1 MDKTVKSDKIN
12 KSQFVQASRPVI
24 FLHIPKTAGTTLHDI
39 IERNYDPAAVCTFG
53 SDAHAAVADFKNL
66 SLNEREQVR
75 LLRGHMAFGLHEY
88 LPITDDYFTIL
99 RDPVDRVISYYNFIL
114 RTPDHYLYQIIQS
127 SNMSLSDLLRSKLPL
142 MMNDAQVRLLSGV
155 WGDIAFGG
163 VTDEMRQTAESN
175 LREYFVVAGITE
187 EFDKTLCLLR
197 EELNWGSNIQYE
209 RQNVSQ
215 RGLTQQQLPAG
226 TIDLIRHS
234 NKMDIA
240 LYTFAKGLFA
250 QQAKQQGF
258 WFPVKVKLFQA
269 RNQWEPVF
277 RRLRTFSIRAF
288 IKKDQ
293 RS

>member
-1 MDKTVKSDKIN
+1 MVNSDIIKN
-12 KSQFVQASRPVI
+12 RQPAQASKPII

-39 IERNYDPAAVCTFG
+39 IERHYEPAAVCTFG
-53 SDAHAAVADFKNL
+53 SDAHTAVADFKKLNL
-66 SLNEREQVR
+66 KEREQVR

-88 LPITDDYFTIL
+88 LPATDDYFTIL
-99 RDPVDRVISYYNFIL
+99 RNPVDRVISYYNFIL

-155 WGDIAFGG
+155 WGDVPFGE
-163 VTDEMRQTAESN
+163 VSDEMRQTAESN
-175 LREYFVVAGITE
+175 LREYFVVVGITE

-209 RQNVSQ
+209 RQNVSH
-215 RGLTQQQLPAG
+215 RGLTQQQLPAE
-226 TIDLIRHS
+226 TIDLIRHA
-234 NKMDIA
+234 NQMDIA

-258 WFPVKVKLFQA
+258 WFPIKVKLFQA

-277 RRLRTFSIRAF
+277 RRLRTYSIRAYF
-288 IKKDQ
+288 KKNL